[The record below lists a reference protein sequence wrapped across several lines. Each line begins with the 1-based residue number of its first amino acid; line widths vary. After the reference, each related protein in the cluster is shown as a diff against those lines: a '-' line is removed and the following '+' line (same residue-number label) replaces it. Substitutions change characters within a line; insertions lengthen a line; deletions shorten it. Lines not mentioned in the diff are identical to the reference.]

1 MLPTSRLKTR
11 RVESGR
17 YAILW
22 NGRDTGLLIQ
32 KGSPPKYRQPQ
43 LWSLGQPFRDG
54 TCMYW
59 LSDDLRS
66 KAHALELIQ
75 VIATALLGDSK

>member
-1 MLPTSRLKTR
+1 MLPTIRLKTR
-11 RVESGR
+11 RRASGR

-22 NGRDTGLLIQ
+22 NGGDTGLLVQ
-32 KGSPPKYRQPQ
+32 KGSPPKYHQPQ

-54 TCMYW
+54 TGIYW

-66 KAHALELIQ
+66 KAHALELIK